1 MTTKLERTSYT
12 YNDKCSKKRLEI
24 IQNRLKSENKT
35 SDEKVK
41 EIFSKIGVDV
51 DLKTMSFTEIK
62 WDDYIICP
70 RWGSFISAGDA
81 YCPEC
86 GYQGDDEEDGDY

>member
-62 WDDYIICP
+62 
-70 RWGSFISAGDA
+70 
-81 YCPEC
+81 
-86 GYQGDDEEDGDY
+86 